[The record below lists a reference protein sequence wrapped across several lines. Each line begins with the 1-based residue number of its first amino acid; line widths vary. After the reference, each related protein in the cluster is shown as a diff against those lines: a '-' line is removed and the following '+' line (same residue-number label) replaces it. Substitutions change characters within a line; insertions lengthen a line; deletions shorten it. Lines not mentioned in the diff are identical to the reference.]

1 MKISAIFRSFVV
13 MWVIVS
19 GGSAWA
25 GETDP
30 LFVNMTTDD
39 AYRSTLAITV
49 ASRMFERG
57 HPLTIFFN
65 DRGILVT
72 SKLKAEQFTQQQSML
87 TELANAGVTL
97 LACPNCMKHYGIEET
112 DLLDGIKVGN
122 AVITGDALF
131 KDGTK
136 TLSW

>member
-1 MKISAIFRSFVV
+1 MKLLRFFGLLLVAYTL
-13 MWVIVS
+13 MS
-19 GGSAWA
+19 GGNASA
-25 GETDP
+25 GDKDP

-65 DRGILVT
+65 DRGIFVT
-72 SKLKAEQFTQQQSML
+72 SKLNNEQFKEQQLML

-97 LACPNCMKHYGIEET
+97 LACPNCMKHYGINEA
-112 DLLDGIKVGN
+112 DLLEGIRVGN
-122 AVITGDALF
+122 ALITGDALF
-131 KDGTK
+131 QDDTR

>member
-1 MKISAIFRSFVV
+1 MKHLKFVGLLLV
-13 MWVIVS
+13 ACMLVN
-19 GGSAWA
+19 GGSAIA
-25 GETDP
+25 GDTDP

-72 SKLKAEQFTQQQSML
+72 SRTNGEQFKEQQSML
-87 TELANAGVTL
+87 TALAKAGVTL
-97 LACPNCMKHYGIEET
+97 LACPNCMKHYGIEES
-112 DLLDGIKVGN
+112 DLLEGIKVGN

-131 KDGTK
+131 QDDTK

>member
-1 MKISAIFRSFVV
+1 MKILHVVRSFVV
-13 MWVIVS
+13 ACVLVS
-19 GGSAWA
+19 GSSAF
-25 GETDP
+25 GGDTDP

-72 SKLKAEQFTQQQSML
+72 SKLNAEQFAQQHSML
-87 TELANAGVTL
+87 TELAKSGVTL